1 MGEEGT
7 ELKGIGMLLWC
18 RGGGGETDVPFK
30 VLLPVCNIINV
41 NNRNNIKT
49 LGKKIKIIEQ
59 TFKRFNCC
67 WLHFFLFQNNNNIIW
82 KRGNVYTTVY
92 IYIVQ
97 GVQL

>member
-1 MGEEGT
+1 MSWEVGKEGEEKWCEWRGRPWGKGVGEEGT

-49 LGKKIKIIEQ
+49 LGKKNKNYW
-59 TFKRFNCC
+59 TN
-67 WLHFFLFQNNNNIIW
+67 FQ
-82 KRGNVYTTVY
+82 KV
-92 IYIVQ
+92 
-97 GVQL
+97 